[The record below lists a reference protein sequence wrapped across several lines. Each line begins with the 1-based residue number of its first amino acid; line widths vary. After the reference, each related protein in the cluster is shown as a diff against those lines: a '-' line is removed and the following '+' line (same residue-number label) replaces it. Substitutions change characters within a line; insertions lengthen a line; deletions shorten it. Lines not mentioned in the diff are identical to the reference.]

1 MSRLPRLKPDRKML
15 WLMKKELKSLFR
27 SRWLIFGLIISP
39 VFAWSFEGAF
49 LSFVVAQTT
58 SEPQDVFITLEDDG
72 VLGSNLYSQIE
83 SNMSRPE
90 LLINKLI
97 NITREDGNNMV
108 NNRTLSV
115 WVIIPENFTQDL
127 QANNESTMVIWVNT
141 GNLRASAAAQRVDA
155 FAKGI
160 IKIVV
165 QDLTVRWFTISPEA
179 TYGHSLAV
187 FLVMIV
193 SVLAPSP
200 YVGKSFAGEREQ
212 HTLEALLVVPMSRVS
227 ILVSKLIAGLILTLV
242 YSIFTVIGIG
252 IYNISILLRAGTLP
266 PATMDFY
273 INLYTI
279 NPVTIPLIF
288 FCQMLILLM
297 AISIGIVISSLA
309 RDQAEAESINNLILL
324 VPTMVIG
331 ILGFT
336 GSILQ
341 YGGLFG
347 FIVLAIPFTHAVLF
361 LNGVLSGTATAA
373 SLLGNVGYMLGFT
386 IIFLIIG
393 AKLFEREAIIA

>member
-1 MSRLPRLKPDRKML
+1 M
-15 WLMKKELKSLFR
+15 
-27 SRWLIFGLIISP
+27 II
-39 VFAWSFEGAF
+39 
-49 LSFVVAQTT
+49 
-58 SEPQDVFITLEDDG
+58 
-72 VLGSNLYSQIE
+72 
-83 SNMSRPE
+83 
-90 LLINKLI
+90 
-97 NITREDGNNMV
+97 
-108 NNRTLSV
+108 
-115 WVIIPENFTQDL
+115 
-127 QANNESTMVIWVNT
+127 
-141 GNLRASAAAQRVDA
+141 
-155 FAKGI
+155 
-160 IKIVV
+160 
-165 QDLTVRWFTISPEA
+165 
-179 TYGHSLAV
+179 
-187 FLVMIV
+187 

-252 IYNISILLRAGTLP
+252 LYNWSILTRAGALP
-266 PATMDFY
+266 PAAMAFY
-273 INLYTI
+273 INLYII
-279 NPVTIPLIF
+279 NLETIPLIF
-288 FCQMLILLM
+288 FCQMLILLL

-309 RDQAEAESINNLILL
+309 RDQAEAESINNLVLL

-347 FIVLAIPFTHAVLF
+347 LFVLAIPFTHAILF
-361 LNGVLSGTATAA
+361 LNGVLSGAATAV
-373 SLLGNVGYMLGFT
+373 SLLGNVAYMLAFT

>member
-1 MSRLPRLKPDRKML
+1 MSRLPRIKPDKKML
-15 WLMKKELKSLFR
+15 WLIRKELKSLFR
-27 SRWLIFGLIISP
+27 SRWLIFGLVISP
-39 VFAWSFEGAF
+39 VFAWTFEGAF

-58 SEPQDVFITLEDDG
+58 SEPESVFITLEDEG
-72 VLGSNLYSQIE
+72 VWGNTLYSQIE
-83 SNMSRPE
+83 SNMST
-90 LLINKLI
+90 LLIDELM

-108 NNRTLSV
+108 NDRTLSV
-115 WVIIPENFTQDL
+115 WVIIPENFTQEL
-127 QANNESTMVIWVNT
+127 ETNNVSTMVIWVNT
-141 GNLRASAAAQRVDA
+141 ANFRATAAANRVDA
-155 FAKGI
+155 FAKRVI
-160 IKIVV
+160 NEIRVIR
-165 QDLTVRWFTISPEA
+165 DLKVNWFTITPEA
-179 TYGHSLAV
+179 TYGHSLAI

-227 ILVSKLIAGLILTLV
+227 ILVSKLIAGLVLTLF

-252 IYNISILLRAGTLP
+252 IYNWSILLRAGALP
-266 PATMDFY
+266 PAAMSFY

-279 NPVTIPLIF
+279 NPLTIPLIF

-309 RDQAEAESINNLILL
+309 RDQAEAESINNLLLL

-347 FIVLAIPFTHAVLF
+347 LFVLAIPFTHAILF
-361 LNGVLSGTATAA
+361 LNGVLSGAATGA
-373 SLLGNVGYMLGFT
+373 SLLGNVAYMLGFT
-386 IIFLIIG
+386 FVFLIIG